1 MNEDVKENII
11 NTNDPIDTDVAIDD
25 KINIEKI
32 DTLVLS
38 GGGVKGIAYVGVFKR
53 LRELGIKVK
62 EICTVSVGSI
72 MGLLYVLGYD
82 YEELVN
88 EINMQNMDTLRD
100 INIGNFLNKYG
111 IDSGKNILKW
121 LEKLLEGKGYNKDI
135 TFMELYIRTGIK
147 YRVLATNLNKYET
160 MIFDYTSCPNMKI
173 TRAIRMSIGIPF
185 VFTVQKYKGDVHV
198 DGAIVNNYPIDLY
211 SDRLESVLG
220 MNVVTSVE
228 RGEIGKVNQVIS
240 DISGY
245 IFNVMNCFLVH
256 RSKLLLSEY
265 KMRTLSVMMDKMV
278 STMSFNISNEEKE
291 MLIECGYKS
300 ACEFFTEKV

>member
-1 MNEDVKENII
+1 M
-11 NTNDPIDTDVAIDD
+11 
-25 KINIEKI
+25 EKI

-38 GGGVKGIAYVGVFKR
+38 GGGVKGIAYVGVFKK
-53 LRELGIKVK
+53 LKELNINIK
-62 EICTVSVGSI
+62 EICTVSVGAI
-72 MGLLYVLGYD
+72 MGLLYVLGYN
-82 YEELVN
+82 YEELVS
-88 EINMQNMDTLRD
+88 EIKMQNMDTLRD
-100 INIGNFLNKYG
+100 IKISNFLSKYG
-111 IDSGKNILKW
+111 IDSGKNIIKW
-121 LEKLLEGKGYNKDI
+121 IEYLLEGKGYSKDI
-135 TFMELYIRTGIK
+135 TFMELYNNTSIK

-160 MIFDYTSCPNMKI
+160 MIFDYINCPDMKI

-185 VFTVQKYKGDVHV
+185 VFTVQKYKGDVLV

-211 SDRLESVLG
+211 KDRLESVLG

-228 RGEIGKVNQVIS
+228 KGDIGKINQVIG

-265 KMRTLSVMMDKMV
+265 KMRTLSVTLGGKV
-278 STMSFNISNEEKE
+278 ISTMSFNITNEEKE
-291 MLIECGYKS
+291 VLIECGYKS